1 MIEPSGCEELVY
13 LDVLLPVR
21 APAPWLSETLIG
33 LRNQTRKDWTLLGV
47 IHESSLSTAVEILEF
62 FPGAQIIEVSDE
74 FTLPQSLSA
83 GIESSTAE
91 YIARIDSDDVPLP
104 TRFEIQS
111 AYLDEAPEVALVTSP
126 IELID
131 ENGHSLGFSHRH
143 PTGDLRKNLLRKNV
157 IAHPAVMF
165 RREAIM
171 AVGGYSLDALH
182 GEDYELWLRLAAG
195 QQELH
200 TLEEP
205 LTQYRL
211 HDKQITATRAM
222 NSSGRQAIRSAR
234 RRLGQELG
242 VSQVSV
248 AALNL
253 LWTVRQ
259 QGRALMRSDG

>member
-1 MIEPSGCEELVY
+1 MT
-13 LDVLLPVR
+13 LDVLLPIR
-21 APAPWLSETLIG
+21 LPAPWLHDTLKG
-33 LRNQTRKDWTLLGV
+33 LQNQSARHWTLLCV
-47 IHESSLSTAVEILEF
+47 IHVGSLSARTLILECF
-62 FPGAQIIEVSDE
+62 SDATILAVPDA
-74 FTLPQSLSA
+74 FTLPQSLTA
-83 GIESSTAE
+83 GLENSKAD
-91 YIARIDSDDVPLP
+91 YIARIDSDDIPLP
-104 TRFEIQS
+104 ARFETQS

-131 ENGHSLGFSHRH
+131 ENGRGLGFSHRY
-143 PTGDLRKNLLRKNV
+143 PAGDLRKRLLRKNV

-165 RREAIM
+165 RREAIT

-182 GEDYELWLRLAAG
+182 GEDYELWLRLAAR
-195 QQELH
+195 QQQLH

-222 NSSGRQAIRSAR
+222 NSSGRQAIRSGR

-259 QGRALMRSDG
+259 QGRALMRTDG

>member
-1 MIEPSGCEELVY
+1 MS

-21 APAPWLSETLIG
+21 APAPWLSETLMG
-33 LRNQTRKDWTLLGV
+33 LRGQTRKDWTLLSV
-47 IHESSLSTAVEILEF
+47 IHEGSLSAATEILEF
-62 FPGAQIIEVSDE
+62 FPGAQIIEVPDE
-74 FTLPQSLSA
+74 FTLPQSLNA
-83 GIESSTAE
+83 GIANSTAE
-91 YIARIDSDDVPLP
+91 YIARIDSDDIPLP
-104 TRFEIQS
+104 ARFEIQCS
-111 AYLDEAPEVALVTSP
+111 YLDEAPGVALVTSP

-131 ENGHSLGFSHRH
+131 ENGHSLGFSHRY
-143 PTGDLRKNLLRKNV
+143 PTGDLRKRLLKKNV

-171 AVGGYSLDALH
+171 AIGGYSLDALH

-195 QQELH
+195 QQQLH
-200 TLEEP
+200 SLEEP

-222 NSSGRQAIRSAR
+222 NSSGRQAIRSGR

-248 AALNL
+248 AVLNL

-259 QGRALMRSDG
+259 QGRAMVRHDG